1 MRPSTFSRL
10 MWVFVLII
18 ALCVGM
24 VTGLAYLTM
33 RDLQTRNR
41 MDALRQ
47 QAYDIALLA
56 NTAQSRSLESA
67 LGLLDNSAAR
77 LLRHKINSV
86 YEEYKAY
93 CMVVDRRGEG
103 TAYFLSVI
111 NDYPEL
117 RAGFDAKS
125 IVHSLQR
132 VINGEEL
139 VEQAQGPSGP
149 MFTVAVP
156 LRQSDAILGAV
167 YIQTAAQTVRASY
180 EGLGLRVA
188 AASLIAVL
196 IAGVAASLYTR
207 RLTRP
212 LLEISQ
218 AAASMARGDFSR
230 QVSEGGAR
238 EIHDLAVS
246 FNSMSRQLA
255 DIERTRRDF
264 IANLSHELR
273 SPMTNISGFIQ
284 GLLDGTIPDGERR
297 HYLQVVLDETNRLG
311 KLVAGLLNLS
321 RMENEA
327 NPLALSSFNINELI
341 RVVLIPR
348 VSQIEEKSIDLA
360 LDFAEESSL
369 VRADRDQIEQVLIN
383 LLDNAVKFT
392 PRGGH
397 IRVST
402 AVQDADTLRV
412 RVIDDGIGVL
422 PEDRPHIF
430 ERFYKADK
438 AHTVGK
444 GTGLG
449 LAISKRIMERH
460 GQALVLEDGTEG
472 SSFAFTLSRVHE
484 AQGAE
489 T

>member
-1 MRPSTFSRL
+1 MRSSTFSRL
-10 MWVFVLII
+10 MWAFVLII
-18 ALCVGM
+18 ALCVSM
-24 VTGLAYLTM
+24 VTGIAYLTM
-33 RDLQTRNR
+33 RDLQTTNR
-41 MDALRQ
+41 MNALKQ

-56 NTAQSRSLESA
+56 NTAQTKSLENA
-67 LGLLDNSAAR
+67 LGLGDSSAAR

-86 YEEYKAY
+86 YEEYRAY

-117 RAGFDAKS
+117 QAGFDAKS
-125 IVHSLQR
+125 IVHSLQK
-132 VINGEEL
+132 VIAGQEL
-139 VEQAQGPSGP
+139 VEQVQGPRGP

-156 LRQSDAILGAV
+156 LKQNDVVLGAV

-180 EGLGLRVA
+180 EGLALRVA
-188 AASLIAVL
+188 AASLVAVL
-196 IAGVAASLYTR
+196 IAGIAAMVYTK

-212 LLEISQ
+212 LLAISR
-218 AAASMARGDFSR
+218 AASGMAGGSFSPKV
-230 QVSEGGAR
+230 QEEGPR

-246 FNSMSRQLA
+246 FNMMSEKLQ
-255 DIERTRRDF
+255 DIELTRRDF

-284 GLLDGTIPDGERR
+284 GMLDGTIPEAERKR
-297 HYLQVVLDETNRLG
+297 YLNVVLDETNRLS

-327 NPLALSSFNINELI
+327 NALALSNFNINELV

-348 VSQIEEKSIDLA
+348 INQLEEKEIEVA
-360 LDFAEESSL
+360 LDFAQESSC

-383 LLDNAVKFT
+383 LLDNAIKFT
-392 PRGGH
+392 PAKGH
-397 IRVST
+397 IRIATAALDAARLKLTVS
-402 AVQDADTLRV
+402 
-412 RVIDDGIGVL
+412 DDGIGIL
-422 PEDRPHIF
+422 PEDRPYIF

-460 GQALVLEDGTEG
+460 GQSLVLEDADKG
-472 SSFAFTLSRVHE
+472 SRFALTLNLCKDAGVDK
-484 AQGAE
+484 A
-489 T
+489 